1 MKAFNYTIMILG
13 MLLMLSF
20 GGIDVGT
27 NVLSQ
32 IGLTS
37 NAFDFGTS
45 TFQNF
50 IFGTTGVLIL
60 GLGAS
65 LVVGFLTKSATENY
79 AILPFIVPILA
90 IFVQG
95 FTGII
100 IYSVANNPPWITNL
114 ILLML
119 VPVTVGY
126 SFSLVEF
133 FRGTD

>member
-37 NAFDFGTS
+37 DAFNFGTS

-50 IFGTTGVLIL
+50 IFGTAGVLIL

-65 LVVGFLTKSATENY
+65 LVVGFLTKSASENY
-79 AILPFIVPILA
+79 AILPFIVSVLA
-90 IFVQG
+90 VFVQG

-100 IYSVANNPPWITNL
+100 IYSVANNPAWITNL
-114 ILLML
+114 ILLIL

>member
-20 GGIDVGT
+20 GGIEVGT

-37 NAFDFGTS
+37 DAFNFGTS

-79 AILPFIVPILA
+79 AILPFIVSILA
-90 IFVQG
+90 VFLQG

-100 IYSVANNPPWITNL
+100 IYSIANNPPWITNL
-114 ILLML
+114 ILLIL
-119 VPVTVGY
+119 VPVSVGY

>member
-1 MKAFNYTIMILG
+1 MKVFNYTIMILG
-13 MLLMLSF
+13 MLVLLSF

-32 IGLTS
+32 IGLTD
-37 NAFDFGTS
+37 NAFNFGTS

-50 IFGTTGVLIL
+50 IFGTGGILIL

-65 LVVGFLTKSATENY
+65 LVVGFLTKSSTENY
-79 AILPFIVPILA
+79 AILPFIIAVLA
-90 IFVQG
+90 VFIQG

-114 ILLML
+114 LLLML
-119 VPVTVGY
+119 VPLTVGY

>member
-20 GGIDVGT
+20 GGINVGT

-37 NAFDFGTS
+37 DAFDFGTS

-50 IFGTTGVLIL
+50 IFGTAGVLIL

-65 LVVGFLTKSATENY
+65 LVVGFLTKSASENY
-79 AILPFIVPILA
+79 AILPFIVSVLA
-90 IFVQG
+90 VFVQG

-100 IYSVANNPPWITNL
+100 IYSIANNPPWITNL
-114 ILLML
+114 ILLIL
-119 VPVTVGY
+119 VPTAVGY

-133 FRGTD
+133 FRGSD

>member
-1 MKAFNYTIMILG
+1 MKAFNYTIMIAG
-13 MLLMLSF
+13 MLLLLAF

-27 NVLSQ
+27 NVLTQ

-37 NAFDFGTS
+37 DAFNFGTS
-45 TFQNF
+45 SFQNF
-50 IFGTTGVLIL
+50 IFGTAGILIL

-79 AILPFIVPILA
+79 AILPFIVAVLA
-90 IFVQG
+90 VFVQG

-100 IYSVANNPPWITNL
+100 IYSQANNPTWITNL
-114 ILLML
+114 ILLIL

-126 SFSLVEF
+126 SFSLIEF

>member
-20 GGIDVGT
+20 GGINVGT

-50 IFGTTGVLIL
+50 IFGTAGVLIL

-65 LVVGFLTKSATENY
+65 LVVGFLTKSASENY
-79 AILPFIVPILA
+79 AILPFIVSVLA

-114 ILLML
+114 ILLIL

>member
-20 GGIDVGT
+20 GGINVGT

-37 NAFDFGTS
+37 SAFDFGTS

-50 IFGTTGVLIL
+50 IFGTAGVLIL

-65 LVVGFLTKSATENY
+65 LVVGFLTKSASENY
-79 AILPFIVPILA
+79 AILPFIVSVLA
-90 IFVQG
+90 VFVQG

-114 ILLML
+114 ILLLL
-119 VPVTVGY
+119 VPLTVGY